1 MFGTRGRARPGEV
14 LPQGQRYKEARRL
27 QGGAERAPLG
37 AENSS
42 GLRPEGRIGAKN
54 RKPHQGPQRRE
65 SAVFWEAEYI
75 IAQKMTISV
84 NETFRYAIH
93 GPDTA
98 SRIGVFFITMTL
110 VL

>member
-1 MFGTRGRARPGEV
+1 
-14 LPQGQRYKEARRL
+14 
-27 QGGAERAPLG
+27 
-37 AENSS
+37 
-42 GLRPEGRIGAKN
+42 
-54 RKPHQGPQRRE
+54 
-65 SAVFWEAEYI
+65 
-75 IAQKMTISV
+75 MTISV